1 MLDILYKDNQCI
13 VINKATGVP
22 VQPDKTKDETLQSMT
37 EAYCH
42 HPLHA
47 VHRIDRP
54 VSGIVLFAKSARA
67 NTNLQKQFQER
78 TVEKIYLA
86 FLQEKPKDDKAEL
99 VHFLKKNEAKN
110 TVMAYAE
117 ERPGTEKAVLRY
129 ELVGSTVRYHL
140 VRIALLTGRHH
151 QIRAQMAA
159 IGCPVKGDV
168 KYGATRGNPDRSIHL
183 HAWRLA
189 LDHPV
194 SGERLQLEAPLPAG
208 DALWQEAPALLK
220 ALLGK

>member
-13 VINKATGVP
+13 AINKAPGIP
-22 VQPDKTKDETLQSMT
+22 VQPDKTKDETLQALT

-67 NTNLQKQFQER
+67 NTNLQQQFQAR
-78 TVEKIYLA
+78 TVEKVYLA
-86 FLQEKPKDDKAEL
+86 FLQEKPKEDKAEL
-99 VHFLKKNEAKN
+99 VHFLKKNQAKN
-110 TVMAYAE
+110 TVVAYAE
-117 ERPGTEKAVLRY
+117 ERPGTEKAVLTY
-129 ELVGSTVRYHL
+129 ELIGSTVRYHL
-140 VRIALLTGRHH
+140 VRIILQTGRHH

-183 HAWRLA
+183 HAWRLGF
-189 LDHPV
+189 DHPV
-194 SGERLQLEAPLPAG
+194 SGERMQMEAPIPTA
-208 DALWQEAPALLK
+208 DALWQEAQGLIAASK
-220 ALLGK
+220 A